1 MVQYRL
7 YIIVVKIL
15 YIDFSVNVTNIYVF
29 LFVKSENIFKFP
41 QMDYT
46 NMHTRVHAHTH
57 THT

>member
-15 YIDFSVNVTNIYVF
+15 YIDLSVNVTNIYVF
-29 LFVKSENIFKFP
+29 LFVKSEKIFEFP